1 MSQYVDDGDGD
12 NCLEL
17 PEELVSNHCAENWAE
32 VAQHG
37 EGVVDGG
44 GTVLGEVE
52 LLVEINTEDSLH
64 PVVGQSLTELISN
77 DQKNLPRILD
87 IHLEQT

>member
-12 NCLEL
+12 DCLEFT
-17 PEELVSNHCAENWAE
+17 EELISNHGTKNRAE
-32 VAQHG
+32 VAEHG
-37 EGVVDGG
+37 EGVVDGSCS
-44 GTVLGEVE
+44 VLAEVE
-52 LLVEINTEDSLH
+52 LLVEINTQDSLH
-64 PVVGQSLTELISN
+64 PVVRQSLTELISN

>member
-1 MSQYVDDGDGD
+1 M
-12 NCLEL
+12 
-17 PEELVSNHCAENWAE
+17 
-32 VAQHG
+32 
-37 EGVVDGG
+37 VDGG

-64 PVVGQSLTELISN
+64 PIVGQSLTELISN